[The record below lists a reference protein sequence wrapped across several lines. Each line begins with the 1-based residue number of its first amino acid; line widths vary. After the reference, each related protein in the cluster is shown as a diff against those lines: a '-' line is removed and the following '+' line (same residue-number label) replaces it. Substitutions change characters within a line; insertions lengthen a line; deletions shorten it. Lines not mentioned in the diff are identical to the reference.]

1 MEPVF
6 DKLKDMLNAYYPTFY
21 LQSYEY
27 NRTWMKIHSI
37 TRSYISKGIEVRLF
51 KWNCVEG
58 LLELKEEGNETVKID
73 EEDILEPSMTLKYIN
88 SITDKKCKDIFVL
101 EDFIF

>member
-27 NRTWMKIHSI
+27 NRTWMKIQSI
-37 TRSYISKGIEVRLF
+37 SKSFISKGADVHLY

-58 LLELKEEGNETVKID
+58 LLELKAEGNMAVKFD
-73 EEDILEPSMTLKYIN
+73 EQDILEPAMVLKYIYA
-88 SITDKKCKDIFVL
+88 ITDK
-101 EDFIF
+101 